1 MFIVFEGMD
10 GSGKST
16 QLELAAR
23 WLREAGCEVVTC
35 RDPGST
41 RLGEEVRGLV
51 LHRRELAIDPYS
63 EMLLFMVARCQ
74 LVREI
79 IQPALQRNCWV
90 LCDRF
95 QLSTAVYQGHAGQVD
110 LNAIQRVGEVATA
123 GLEPDHVFLLDLDP
137 EVAWSRL
144 GGQLDRLESRGR
156 EYLTAVHAGF
166 QREASR
172 CGANLTWVDANRP
185 IEQIAG
191 EIATTL
197 ASRFPQHFATTR

>member
-23 WLREAGCEVVTC
+23 WLRAAGRDVVTC
-35 RDPGST
+35 REPGST
-41 RLGEEVRGLV
+41 RLGEEVRELV

-79 IQPALQRNCWV
+79 IQPALHRNCWV

-95 QLSTAVYQGHAGQVD
+95 QLSTAVYQGHAGTVD
-110 LNAIQRVGEVATA
+110 LESIRRVGEVATA
-123 GLEPDHVFLLDLDP
+123 GLVPDQVFLLDLDP
-137 EVAWSRL
+137 DIAWGRL
-144 GGQLDRLESRGR
+144 GQQLDRLESRGR
-156 EYLTAVHAGF
+156 DYLAAVHAGF
-166 QREASR
+166 RLEASR
-172 CGANLTWVDANRP
+172 CGAALSVIDANRP
-185 IEQIAG
+185 VE
-191 EIATTL
+191 EIARDIAATL
-197 ASRFPQHFATTR
+197 ATRFSEHLASQG